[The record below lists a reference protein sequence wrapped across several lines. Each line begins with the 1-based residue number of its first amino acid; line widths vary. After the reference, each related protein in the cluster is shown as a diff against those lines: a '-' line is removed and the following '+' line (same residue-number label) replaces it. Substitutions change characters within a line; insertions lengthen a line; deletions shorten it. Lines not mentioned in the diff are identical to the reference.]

1 MVASLDIRIVPP
13 DLAAAADARLA
24 GTRDVFARGPHGRLL
39 SHQSRRDLVSP
50 YLLAGTAYCVACGG
64 ALISQTQGTHNSGRR
79 RHVYSCVCHQKRGVT
94 ICTNS
99 VRVPHVI
106 MDRAVLTSLSEAFDA
121 RMIEEAIEQGWR
133 SSGPATTRPAT
144 AGRRWSGTSR
154 RSSKSATW
162 ATRSSAAT
170 DELLAMLEA
179 EGDLKKAIAREL
191 AGLGAAA
198 KLASLDSARL
208 AKRLRAGAA
217 DVKALLGASVPQA
230 REMLRKLLVGRLPC
244 EGFRDTR
251 GRGYRFAGTGT
262 YARFLTGEALV
273 TRGATLRD

>member
-1 MVASLDIRIVPP
+1 
-13 DLAAAADARLA
+13 
-24 GTRDVFARGPHGRLL
+24 
-39 SHQSRRDLVSP
+39 
-50 YLLAGTAYCVACGG
+50 
-64 ALISQTQGTHNSGRR
+64 
-79 RHVYSCVCHQKRGVT
+79 
-94 ICTNS
+94 
-99 VRVPHVI
+99 

-144 AGRRWSGTSR
+144 AGRRWSGTSG
-154 RSSKSATW
+154 RSSGRSATW
-162 ATRSSAAT
+162 APRTRAAT

-230 REMLRKLLVGRLPC
+230 RQMLRKLLVGCLPC

-262 YARFLTGEALV
+262 YPRFLTGEALV

>member
-1 MVASLDIRIVPP
+1 
-13 DLAAAADARLA
+13 
-24 GTRDVFARGPHGRLL
+24 
-39 SHQSRRDLVSP
+39 
-50 YLLAGTAYCVACGG
+50 
-64 ALISQTQGTHNSGRR
+64 
-79 RHVYSCVCHQKRGVT
+79 
-94 ICTNS
+94 
-99 VRVPHVI
+99 
-106 MDRAVLTSLSEAFDA
+106 
-121 RMIEEAIEQGWR
+121 
-133 SSGPATTRPAT
+133 
-144 AGRRWSGTSR
+144 
-154 RSSKSATW
+154 
-162 ATRSSAAT
+162 
-170 DELLAMLEA
+170 MLEA

-230 REMLRKLLVGRLPC
+230 RQMLRKLLVGCLPC